1 MTLAMSPKW
10 LVVVCEIL
18 KPWSVMLRGKYGAV
32 ESHDEADIIFGRTFP
47 GEVPRD
53 GYFFPCARVS
63 LALL

>member
-1 MTLAMSPKW
+1 
-10 LVVVCEIL
+10 
-18 KPWSVMLRGKYGAV
+18 MLRGKRGKYGAV

-53 GYFFPCARVS
+53 GYFFPCERVS